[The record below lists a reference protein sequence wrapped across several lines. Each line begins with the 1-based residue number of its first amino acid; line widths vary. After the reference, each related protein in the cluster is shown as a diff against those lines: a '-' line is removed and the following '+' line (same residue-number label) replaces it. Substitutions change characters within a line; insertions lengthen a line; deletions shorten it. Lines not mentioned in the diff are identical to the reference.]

1 MGDRNSQRQ
10 PGASS
15 SARVGL
21 AVCAGLWLLGLLW
34 PSAVPHAGASDSAT
48 HATAVLLGSSSVG
61 GHLGH
66 TLAREL
72 GAAGVSVELRRRSS
86 SGLARPDFY
95 DWPRSVRRGPA
106 LDGHLG
112 VMVLLGGNDTQ
123 PVRLMRGQRRVGA
136 VRWDHDAAWRETY
149 AGLVRA
155 FGQELCERGARRVVW
170 LLPPNPGRSGWSE
183 KIARV
188 RSVQRDAASAI
199 RCAGDVPAVVID
211 GDSPAAPFS
220 ARESTDGV
228 HLNRAGAQRYWQLVG
243 TDITRALGV
252 TTPAQAAPESTGE
265 AR

>member
-1 MGDRNSQRQ
+1 MGHRNSRSE
-10 PGASS
+10 PGGSVNTRGRCALG
-15 SARVGL
+15 AAHTFPWL
-21 AVCAGLWLLGLLW
+21 AGALLLVCAA
-34 PSAVPHAGASDSAT
+34 PRAT
-48 HATAVLLGSSSVG
+48 ATEPATRATAVLLGSSSVG

-66 TLAREL
+66 TVEREL
-72 GAAGVSVELRRRSS
+72 GTAGVSVELRRRSS

-106 LDGHLG
+106 LGGHLG

-136 VRWDHDAAWRETY
+136 VRWDHDQAWRETY

-170 LLPPNPGRSGWSE
+170 LLPPNPGRAGWSE

-188 RSVQRDAASAI
+188 RSVQREAASAI

-211 GDSPAAPFS
+211 ADSPSAPFGAS
-220 ARESTDGV
+220 ESTDGV
-228 HLNRAGAQRYWQLVG
+228 HLNRAGARRYWQLVG
-243 TDITRALGV
+243 ADIARALGV
-252 TTPAQAAPESTGE
+252 P
-265 AR
+265 